1 MRAVRRWAGVA
12 GAVAVV
18 LLVACGTDEPVVD
31 ASPDGRVAKE
41 AAMRVV
47 AIGPAVAD
55 VVHAL
60 SPEALVAVDDASA
73 EREELSSLPR
83 VGFSRRIAAEGI
95 LSVGPTHVILT
106 EHAGPPETIE
116 QLRSAGIEVVQL
128 PHERSVDGV
137 RALTTG
143 VAEALEHDASALLE
157 RFEASCAR
165 IAPATGKRAL
175 FVYAR
180 GTDTMSVSGTGTAGA
195 AMLGLAGLVNA
206 FPDVE
211 GYKPLTPEGVVEAD
225 PDVLVFTT
233 RGLEAVGGVAGLT
246 KVPGLALTRAVR
258 DGHVA
263 AVEDLQLLAFG
274 LETCDGA
281 RALADQVR

>member
-1 MRAVRRWAGVA
+1 
-12 GAVAVV
+12 VAVV

-233 RGLEAVGGVAGLT
+233 RGLEAVGGVAGLA

>member
-1 MRAVRRWAGVA
+1 
-12 GAVAVV
+12 VAVV